1 MPEENSKDALECRNP
16 EGLIQL
22 GGMLV
27 QRAIDDISA
36 IIALRHNETLQT
48 KHIKVLVVDDE
59 PLMTEL
65 LCGLFREEGY
75 EADAAEDGDVAVEKV
90 QLKEFQLVILNIRM
104 PRMDG
109 LEALPL
115 IKTYSP
121 TTKVIMY
128 SGNCSPENNAK
139 AKRLGASASV
149 LKPAS
154 NTEILETVRKV
165 LQGQAT

>member
-1 MPEENSKDALECRNP
+1 
-16 EGLIQL
+16 
-22 GGMLV
+22 
-27 QRAIDDISA
+27 
-36 IIALRHNETLQT
+36 
-48 KHIKVLVVDDE
+48 
-59 PLMTEL
+59 MTEM
-65 LCGLFREEGY
+65 LCRLFREEGY
-75 EADAAEDGDVAVEKV
+75 EADAAEDGDVAVKKV
-90 QLKEFQLVILNIRM
+90 QMKEFQLVILNIRM

-154 NTEILETVRKV
+154 NAEILDTVRKV